1 MISAQF
7 YKGDSEVRP
16 TRQPR
21 ALGLSTWRPTT
32 GRSDLSVVEPDKLH
46 QDDDPFRNL
55 DKTLREEESDTIDGD
70 ADAAADPDQVV
81 T

>member
-1 MISAQF
+1 MAARACWPI
-7 YKGDSEVRP
+7 RP
-16 TRQPR
+16 
-21 ALGLSTWRPTT
+21 
-32 GRSDLSVVEPDKLH
+32 VVEPDKLH

-55 DKTLREEESDTIDGD
+55 DKCAHKTLREEESDTIDGD